1 VPSMDKV
8 SGEEFRGD
16 DGVGRESGIMERH
29 SDATRMVRPCVI
41 LEEGGGGGNSV
52 RLCVWCRGLCLVVD
66 CRRLCG
72 SVWLIL
78 HVLAG
83 LQDSQPVEFHAL
95 YYTGSGYFLML

>member
-1 VPSMDKV
+1 M
-8 SGEEFRGD
+8 
-16 DGVGRESGIMERH
+16 
-29 SDATRMVRPCVI
+29 
-41 LEEGGGGGNSV
+41 